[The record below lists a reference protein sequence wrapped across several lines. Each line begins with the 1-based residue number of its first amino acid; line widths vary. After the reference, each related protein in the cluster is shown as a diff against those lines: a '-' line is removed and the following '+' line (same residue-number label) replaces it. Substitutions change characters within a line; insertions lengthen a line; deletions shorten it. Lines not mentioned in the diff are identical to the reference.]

1 MKTLWGQQ
9 LWGQPLWWGEE
20 SPTPVVPDTLSIDI
34 ATFNPSL
41 VDWESVDAVL
51 TDTETI
57 WTCFSDNELVDPLL
71 IDIATVFD
79 CSVIKPVVVGSWN
92 DAGAIVVNLQ
102 DAMIAP
108 VSWVDDGSL
117 NVKWELDTVAS
128 ENWIDTATLNPDFVD
143 SEVISPSRFGMTAF
157 NNSLKPIVRGD
168 TRKVERTFTGLPTGI
183 TINKAWLTVKTTP
196 STSDPGLFQLEITT
210 SGTSSGQ
217 ITDAS
222 TNDGQL
228 GMYFVINGTQSASA
242 TGGAEYV
249 YDIQVKDA
257 SSGAIHTLVMG
268 TVTFYD
274 GVTGATS

>member
-1 MKTLWGQQ
+1 M
-9 LWGQPLWWGEE
+9 
-20 SPTPVVPDTLSIDI
+20 PTTPNILSIDS
-34 ATFNPSL
+34 ATFDAFL
-41 VDWESVDAVL
+41 VDWDAVAAEFN
-51 TDTETI
+51 DTSTFSV
-57 WTCFSDNELVDPLL
+57 CFSDWAVVDTNFFEAGPDAVI
-71 IDIATVFD
+71 ID
-79 CSVIKPVVVGSWN
+79 P
-92 DAGAIVVNLQ
+92 
-102 DAMIAP
+102 
-108 VSWVDDGSL
+108 
-117 NVKWELDTVAS
+117 E
-128 ENWIDTATLNPDFVD
+128 FVD

-210 SGTSSGQ
+210 SATSSGQ

-222 TNDGQL
+222 TSDGQL

>member
-1 MKTLWGQQ
+1 MRTLWGQQ

-20 SPTPVVPDTLSIDI
+20 TPGPVAPDSLSID
-34 ATFNPSL
+34 TLTLNPAFT
-41 VDWESVDAVL
+41 DGESFDPEL
-51 TDTETI
+51 TDTENI
-57 WTCFSDNELVDPLL
+57 QPFFGDNETVDPLL
-71 IDIATVFD
+71 VDTGTVFD
-79 CSVIKPVVVGSWN
+79 CGALRVIEIGDWSDADTVTTCANINQVMPTSWA
-92 DAGAIVVNLQ
+92 DAGTVNAQ
-102 DAMIAP
+102 WPTDRIEPVEWTDAETF
-108 VSWVDDGSL
+108 D
-117 NVKWELDTVAS
+117 
-128 ENWIDTATLNPDFVD
+128 PDFVD
-143 SEVISPSRFGMTAF
+143 IEVISPSRFGMTAF

-183 TINKAWLTVKTTP
+183 TINKAWLTVKTNPGT
-196 STSDPGLFQLEITT
+196 TDPGLFQLEITT
-210 SGTSSGQ
+210 SATSSGQ

-222 TNDGQL
+222 TSDGQL

-274 GVTGATS
+274 GVTGATA

>member
-1 MKTLWGQQ
+1 MATLA
-9 LWGQPLWWGEE
+9 
-20 SPTPVVPDTLSIDI
+20 PVWLDEAI
-34 ATFNPSL
+34 FNPTW
-41 VDWESVDAVL
+41 DDTDSVA
-51 TDTETI
+51 
-57 WTCFSDNELVDPLL
+57 TCALDSK
-71 IDIATVFD
+71 
-79 CSVIKPVVVGSWN
+79 VITP
-92 DAGAIVVNLQ
+92 
-102 DAMIAP
+102 
-108 VSWVDDGSL
+108 SWVDSESL
-117 NVKWELDTVAS
+117 LGKWQDATTILANWGDDETLSTCPDDQTVQGTWGDA
-128 ENWIDTATLNPDFVD
+128 ETLNPKWLDSFSSRPEWLDIETLDPDFVD
-143 SEVISPSRFGMTAF
+143 IEVISPSRFGMTAF

-222 TNDGQL
+222 TSDGQL

-249 YDIQVKDA
+249 YDVQVKDA

>member
-1 MKTLWGQQ
+1 MRTLWGQQ

-34 ATFNPSL
+34 ATFNPFL

-79 CSVIKPVVVGSWN
+79 CSGIKPVVVGSWN

-102 DAMIAP
+102 DALIAP

-210 SGTSSGQ
+210 SATSSGQ